1 MEQVKI
7 FTEMAPNPLE
17 KELNKWLKEQGD
29 SIVITARKLTS
40 PGVSGNVYLMIFYRD
55 KKY

>member
-17 KELNKWLKEQGD
+17 KKINEWLKEKGD
-29 SIVITARKLTS
+29 SIVITSRKLTS
-40 PGVSGNVYLMIFYRD
+40 PGVNGNVYLMIFYRD

>member
-7 FTEMAPNPLE
+7 FTEMPPNSLE
-17 KELNKWLKEQGD
+17 KKINEWLEEKGD
-29 SIVITARKLTS
+29 SIVITSRKLTS
-40 PGVSGNVYLMIFYRD
+40 PGVSGNVFLMIFYRN